1 MEEWDEAKLKRFLA
15 WKLKKNARVVEEKAP
30 RVDLRAEAA
39 QGAPK
44 MWATWDDAKRK
55 RFLAWELKRKN
66 AAKEALYGKDYAAL
80 RSAATSPGMMAM
92 GEAVS
97 HTPVL
102 VVHGKVQKGLAPMSD
117 FIAAA
122 AQVEPKDPNV
132 ERLLGQLFHD
142 LKKTSTLRSVEQT
155 KAELR
160 AFIQDKAGAEYAAA
174 PRALSKVCIWGDGK
188 AQDLVD
194 IDQLRVYSV
203 PVPGG
208 NTGEKQVCYD
218 IKKLYAYVVQE
229 AGRFLNT
236 RVERLEELTD
246 AELQKLTE
254 IPQPAHARS
263 KTAGSLNLPEFLT
276 PKDIARIRDWHAAW
290 ENLQRMLEQ
299 GEIDVDMLR
308 LVHDWIVPTAVVDAE
323 ATFARRAARRAYRVG
338 SAAGKALKP
347 LAEPLQR
354 LANWTYSW
362 MEWVVVGNL
371 LASILKPVICFGMHI
386 IVGMSTAGGGFW
398 SMLKGSWGQVMM
410 GQMFA
415 SLLSSIV
422 LPFAEKILGWLKN
435 SWIQK
440 LLYVAL
446 DALDAVSA
454 VIIPDFQLGTWVK
467 DMLTTLAVLFPDG
480 KGAVT
485 YFLPILA
492 LFSTGGVSA
501 AFTAIQVAVGLAKYA
516 HISDA
521 AAHAAQQ
528 LLPAGMAE
536 HLQDLLRRVPGVKYL
551 AVKLTQLMSWLG
563 KGTGLA
569 AAAPVLYTTALMLS
583 DAFAKTY
590 AAGKV
595 DLSKLAVLLL
605 VTLPDTLCHM
615 TASSSPMLCKVT
627 RTLGRAGAATQLVR
641 TVIGILQDAW
651 WVFYATRTGDL
662 TASVSSF
669 SGCFAGVQA
678 NAVAAAAVKSAKI
691 DAKNAAFRMEKAEKA
706 ENAEKA
712 RVEYAKTHTPAA
724 QHWGRAAEDA
734 AVAAAR
740 AKLSASAHDPKAILA
755 ETNPLKLKFMLDQ
768 VYSEHAGNSTKLM
781 EALQPFR
788 GNRENPNFKLYFNKR
803 QQDYE
808 KMSAASTIAAAKLAA
823 AAELEAVEKAAA
835 AVAVKSAEIDAKNA
849 AYRSVRKQQ
858 AEERTEY
865 AKTHTP
871 APHWGQAAEEAALA
885 KSAGI
890 EAKNAAY
897 RSVRKQQAE
906 ERTEYA
912 KTHTPAPHWGQAA
925 EEAALAKS
933 AGIEAKNAAYRS
945 LRAEK
950 AAEAAAARV
959 EYAKTHTPAAQ
970 HWGRAAAEAAIAAAR
985 AKLRASAHDPQ
996 VILAETD
1003 PFKLKFMLDHVYS
1016 EQKGNELMEA
1026 LKPFREKREN
1036 PNFKLYFDKRQQD
1049 YEKILQQ
1056 KGSLI
1061 T

>member
-15 WKLKKNARVVEEKAP
+15 WKLKKNARVVEEGK

-39 QGAPK
+39 QVPPK

-80 RSAATSPGMMAM
+80 RSVATSPGMMAL

-122 AQVEPKDPNV
+122 AQVEPQDPNV

-142 LKKTSTLRSVEQT
+142 LKKTATLRSVEQT

-174 PRALSKVCIWGDGK
+174 PRALSKVCIWVDGK

-203 PVPGG
+203 PVPAAAKG

-229 AGRFLNT
+229 AGRVLNT

-263 KTAGSLNLPEFLT
+263 KTAVSLNLPDMLT

-290 ENLQRMLEQ
+290 ENVQRMLEQ

-323 ATFARRAARRAYRVG
+323 ATFARRAARRAYRVA

-347 LAEPLQR
+347 LAEPVQR

-415 SLLSSIV
+415 GLLSSIV

-454 VIIPDFQLGTWVK
+454 VIIPDFKLGTWVK

-563 KGTGLA
+563 QGTQLA
-569 AAAPVLYTTALMLS
+569 AAAPVLYATALMLS
-583 DAFAKTY
+583 DAFSKTY

-595 DLSKLAVLLL
+595 DLSKLALLLL

-615 TASSSPMLCKVT
+615 TSSSAMLCKVT

-651 WVFYATRTGDL
+651 WVFNATRSGDL

-678 NAVAAAAVKSAKI
+678 NAVAAAAVKSAEI
-691 DAKNAAFRMEKAEKA
+691 EAKNAAYRVGKAEKA
-706 ENAEKA
+706 ETAEKA

-724 QHWGRAAEDA
+724 QNWGRAAEEA
-734 AVAAAR
+734 AIAAAQ
-740 AKLSASAHDPKAILA
+740 AKLRASAHDPTVILA

-788 GNRENPNFKLYFNKR
+788 ENRKDPIFKFYFNMR
-803 QQDYE
+803 QQNYE
-808 KMSAASTIAAAKLAA
+808 KESAASAELAA
-823 AAELEAVEKAAA
+823 ASMAL
-835 AVAVKSAEIDAKNA
+835 KSAE
-849 AYRSVRKQQ
+849 
-858 AEERTEY
+858 
-865 AKTHTP
+865 
-871 APHWGQAAEEAALA
+871 
-885 KSAGI
+885 I

-897 RSVRKQQAE
+897 RSMRAERAEQKRQAAE
-906 ERTEYA
+906 ERSEYA
-912 KTHTPAPHWGQAA
+912 KTHTTPAADWAKAA
-925 EEAALAKS
+925 DEAAATAVALKRDQM
-933 AGIEAKNAAYRS
+933 EAKNAAYRS
-945 LRAEK
+945 MRAER
-950 AAEAAAARV
+950 AEQARQSA
-959 EYAKTHTPAAQ
+959 EERSQYAKTHTPAAS
-970 HWGRAAAEAAIAAAR
+970 HWYQAAQETAMAAAQ
-985 AKLRASAHDPQ
+985 AKLRASAHDPT
-996 VILAETD
+996 VILAETN
-1003 PFKLKFMLDHVYS
+1003 PLKLKFMLDQVYS
-1016 EQKGNELMEA
+1016 EHKANAKKLMEA
-1026 LKPFREKREN
+1026 LQPYREKIDPTLQPYREKID
-1036 PNFKLYFDKRQQD
+1036 PIFKLYFNML
-1049 YEKILQQ
+1049 EQ
-1056 KGSLI
+1056 KYNKMRASSAEAAAEAS
-1061 T
+1061 